1 MFECIV
7 ESRVV
12 QSIVCLF
19 VFYIKYNNNSNK

>member
-19 VFYIKYNNNSNK
+19 FTLSTIIIQINK